1 VNNSIGS
8 LSLIMVTLALFLAG
22 RVSAINLV
30 KNGAFESLEGWT
42 TSDPALAVL
51 STEAVEGK
59 TCLKL
64 TSAPGAAD
72 GTDSTAI
79 YRMID
84 IKSFKP
90 DGEYRMQFK
99 ARSDHFP
106 QEYIVFLGLMQGQQ
120 LPVAIGNEWRQVG
133 TNWQDVSIDF
143 RDVNPIA
150 TGVKLIIQV
159 RAKGSVCI
167 DDLRIEQLPKGTI
180 GAEDLQLKDL
190 PKYKGSRDFVQITPA
205 RRFLVKGKPF
215 FPIGM
220 WGLDFPN
227 EKAMEDMHKY
237 GFNMTGSGHLFSRKA
252 EGTKAYLDTAHAH
265 GLMVIGVMRFAISGE
280 TEKALAEAETYKP
293 VFKPIVEI
301 TKNHPAFFAYDIG
314 DEVAWAGNSK
324 SALASGSHFFR
335 ENDPNHPV
343 FSNQAPRQSISLF
356 KRWYRFV
363 DIGGSDIYP
372 YWNGE
377 PDRHSDLP
385 NKTIAVVGDEC
396 KKNLTALG
404 PGKPVLMTI
413 QAFGWSDGNADPET
427 KAKAYGY
434 PPVTEQRFMV
444 YDAIAS
450 GASGIMLYQ
459 DMRYNDASGSIIDPR
474 VKTVSLELS
483 AMHDILAAATA
494 AKGAISLDKRVKL
507 ITKTFNNEL
516 YIIAVNTTDKNIQAK
531 IKLPVIS
538 KAWSVLF
545 ESKNIVTKTAVI
557 TDSYEP
563 WDVNI
568 YTNSTN
574 KSFLHE
580 LENNAKTMR

>member
-1 VNNSIGS
+1 MNNSISG
-8 LSLIMVTLALFLAG
+8 LLVVLLTLILITS
-22 RVSAINLV
+22 RVSALNLAG
-30 KNGAFESLEGWT
+30 NGAFESLEGWT
-42 TSDPALAVL
+42 ASDPALAVL
-51 STEAVEGK
+51 STEVVEGK

-64 TSAPGAAD
+64 TSAPGAAE

-79 YRMID
+79 SRMID
-84 IKSFKP
+84 IKAFKP

-106 QEYIVFLGLMQGQQ
+106 QEYIIYLGIMQGQQ
-120 LPVAIGNEWRQVG
+120 LPVVIGYEWRQVG
-133 TNWQDVSIDF
+133 PNWQDVSLDF
-143 RDVNPIA
+143 RDMNPVA
-150 TGVKLIIQV
+150 TGVKLVIQV
-159 RAKGSVCI
+159 RAKGSVWI
-167 DDLRIEQLPKGTI
+167 DDLKIEQLPKGTI

-190 PKYKGSRDFVQITPA
+190 PKYKGSKDFVQITPT
-205 RRFLVKGKPF
+205 RRFLVKNKPF

-237 GFNMTGSGHLFSRKA
+237 GFNITGTGHLIGRKA
-252 EGTKAYLDTAHAH
+252 EGTKAFLDMAQAH
-265 GLMVIGVMRFAISGE
+265 GLMIIGVMRFAISGE
-280 TEKALAEAETYKP
+280 TEKAIAEAETYKP
-293 VFKPIVEI
+293 AYKPIVDV
-301 TKNHPAFFAYDIG
+301 TKNHPAFFAYDLA
-314 DEVAWAGNSK
+314 DESAWAGNSK
-324 SALASGSHFFR
+324 SAFASGAHFFR

-396 KKNLTALG
+396 TKNLTALG

-427 KAKAYGY
+427 KAKGYAY

-444 YDAIAS
+444 YDAITS

-459 DMRYNDASGSIIDPR
+459 DMKYNDASGSVIDPR
-474 VKTVSLELS
+474 VKPVSLELS

-494 AKGAISLDKRVKL
+494 AKGATSLDKRVKL

-531 IKLPVIS
+531 IKLPVSS
-538 KAWSVLF
+538 KAWNVLF
-545 ESKNIVTKTAVI
+545 ENRNIVTRTAAI
-557 TDSYEP
+557 SDSFGP

-580 LENNAKTMR
+580 LENKAKTMR